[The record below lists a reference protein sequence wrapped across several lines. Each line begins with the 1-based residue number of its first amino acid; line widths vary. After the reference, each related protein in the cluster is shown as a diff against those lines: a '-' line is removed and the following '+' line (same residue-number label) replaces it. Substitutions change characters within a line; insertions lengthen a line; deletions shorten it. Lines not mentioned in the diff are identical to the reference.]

1 MTFIIYIIESPNIN
15 KVYIGIT
22 SRTLGQRF
30 SGHKRTA
37 RKHSKHYCSSKDI
50 IRAGN
55 STIRELET
63 HNDKITILQREKYY
77 INDVYGGKCTNIL
90 KNTLGE
96 LP

>member
-1 MTFIIYIIESPNIN
+1 MEYKLYIIESPNIN

-22 SRTLGQRF
+22 SKSLGQRF

-37 RKHSKHYCSSKDI
+37 RKHSQKYCSSKDI

-55 STIRELET
+55 CTIRLLET

-77 INDVYGGKCTNIL
+77 INDVYGGICTNIL
-90 KNTLGE
+90 KNNLGE
-96 LP
+96 IQ